1 MWVEKFFS
9 ESGNK
14 NMSRIGK
21 KIIKLQDKTTASL
34 SGNVLTVTGPLGSLT
49 REFSGDVS
57 LKIEDGNI
65 TVSQT
70 KEGGDRAAI
79 WGTSTSHVEN
89 MVNGVNKA
97 YEKKLL
103 IEGIGYK
110 AEVKA
115 DKIVMGL
122 GFSHPVNVQ
131 IPKDLKVTIEK
142 NIITVSGIDKEKVGQ
157 FVANVRDLKKPEPY
171 KGKGIMYV
179 GEVIRRK
186 QGKKAA

>member
-1 MWVEKFFS
+1 
-9 ESGNK
+9 
-14 NMSRIGK
+14 MSRIGK
-21 KIIKLQDKTTASL
+21 KIIKLEGKTTAAL
-34 SGNVLTVTGPLGSLT
+34 AGNTLTVTGPLGSLT
-49 REFSGDVS
+49 REFKPEIS
-57 LKIEDGNI
+57 ITIADGII
-65 TVSQT
+65 TLAPT
-70 KEGGDRAAI
+70 KEGGETIAL

-97 YEKKLL
+97 YEKKLQ

-110 AEVKA
+110 AEVKV
-115 DKIVMGL
+115 DKLVLNL
-122 GFSHPVNVQ
+122 GFSHQ
-131 IPKDLKVTIEK
+131 IFMAIPKDLKVSVEK
-142 NIITVSGIDKEKVGQ
+142 SIITVSGIDKDKVGQ

>member
-1 MWVEKFFS
+1 
-9 ESGNK
+9 
-14 NMSRIGK
+14 MSRIGK
-21 KIIKLQDKTTASL
+21 KIIKLQDKTTANL

-49 REFSGDVS
+49 REFKPEISIKIADGEIS
-57 LKIEDGNI
+57 L
-65 TVSQT
+65 SQE
-70 KEGGDRAAI
+70 KGGGDAIAI
-79 WGTSTSHVEN
+79 WGTSTSHIEN

-103 IEGIGYK
+103 IEGIGFK

-122 GFSHPVNVQ
+122 GFSHPVIVE
-131 IPKDLKVTIEK
+131 IPKDLKVTVEK